1 MINKF
6 SAFCSK
12 ASVLKKK
19 IWQNGVKR
27 FSAFCQNAIFGN
39 MSVHHM
45 NFPVFPRF
53 AIYAMGWFK

>member
-1 MINKF
+1 MIKKI

-12 ASVLKKK
+12 GCKAYVLKKK

-39 MSVHHM
+39 MSVH
-45 NFPVFPRF
+45 P
-53 AIYAMGWFK
+53 WFHLNLFL